1 MVRPLRRCRWAP
13 VSAVKLSA
21 SIDWR
26 VGRLGRPARL
36 SLWLVL
42 ALFSSVPQAAA
53 AGQATV
59 GQSIRGET
67 IDNFYAARNGQPL
80 WFSRDNEGA
89 APQLL
94 FDLIRDARADGLDPN
109 SYAPQELDRALRA
122 AWSSNPDTIRRADR
136 LLSELFVAYA
146 RDMRRTPAID
156 MIWVDP
162 ELRPAAFSPRQLLD
176 AAAAAPSLERY
187 VADMGWMN
195 PIYAGLR
202 HALVAGELTS
212 PDEHDLLRL
221 NLERARALPA
231 GSGKAVIVNAA
242 AAELVMTEDDRV
254 VDSMRVVVGKPVHPT
269 PMMAALIRF
278 TSLNPYWNVPA
289 DLAAERIAPNVV
301 KSGAPYL
308 RQKGYQLLS
317 SWADDAT
324 VVDPATVDWAA
335 VAAGKVNVRVRQLP
349 GPENAMGRMK
359 FMFPNA
365 QGIYLHDTPEKKL
378 LGEESRMFSGGCVR
392 LEDAPRLARWLYGG
406 NEPSTSSTNPEQRI
420 DLPRPVPVYLTYLTA
435 LPSGGAITFLPDVYK
450 RDPAALALLGNDRKI
465 ASR

>member
-1 MVRPLRRCRWAP
+1 M
-13 VSAVKLSA
+13 
-21 SIDWR
+21 
-26 VGRLGRPARL
+26 
-36 SLWLVL
+36 
-42 ALFSSVPQAAA
+42 PQAVAA
-53 AGQATV
+53 TSAPI
-59 GQSIRGET
+59 GQSTSGET
-67 IDNFYAARNGQPL
+67 IDNFYVARNGEPL
-80 WFSRDNEGA
+80 WFGRDNDGA
-89 APQLL
+89 AAQIL
-94 FDLIRDARADGLDPN
+94 FDLIRDARADGLDPDN
-109 SYAPQELDRALRA
+109 YSPQELDSALRA
-122 AWSSNPDTIRRADR
+122 AWSSDPDTIRRADR

-146 RDMRRTPAID
+146 RDMRRSPAID

-162 ELRPAAFSPRQLLD
+162 ELRPAAFSPRQLLES
-176 AAAAAPSLERY
+176 AAASPSLEHY
-187 VADMGWMN
+187 IADMGWMN

-202 HALVAGELTS
+202 RALVTGALTS
-212 PDEHDLLRL
+212 PDEHDLIRL

-231 GSGKAVIVNAA
+231 GPGKAVIVNAT
-242 AAELVMTEDDRV
+242 AAELVMTEDGRV
-254 VDSMRVVVGKPVHPT
+254 VDAMRVVVGKPIHPT

-301 KSGAPYL
+301 KGGAPYL

-317 SWADDAT
+317 SWADDAI

-359 FMFPNA
+359 FMFPNT

-378 LGEESRMFSGGCVR
+378 LGEDSRMFSGGCVR

-406 NEPSTSSTNPEQRI
+406 KEPSTKSTNPEQRV

-435 LPSGGAITFLPDVYK
+435 VPSSGTITFLPDVYK
-450 RDPAALALLGNDRKI
+450 RDPAALAALAPDRRV

>member
-1 MVRPLRRCRWAP
+1 MWFGG
-13 VSAVKLSA
+13 
-21 SIDWR
+21 DN
-26 VGRLGRPARL
+26 
-36 SLWLVL
+36 
-42 ALFSSVPQAAA
+42 SSGAAA
-53 AGQATV
+53 
-59 GQSIRGET
+59 
-67 IDNFYAARNGQPL
+67 
-80 WFSRDNEGA
+80 
-89 APQLL
+89 QLL
-94 FDLIRDARADGLDPN
+94 SNLIRDARYDGLDPEH
-109 SYAPQELDRALRA
+109 YAPLELERALRA
-122 AWSSNPDTIRRADR
+122 AWSSNPATINRADR
-136 LLSELFVAYA
+136 LLSEMFVAYA

-162 ELRPAAFSPRQLLD
+162 ELRPANASPRQLLD
-176 AAAAAPSLERY
+176 AAAAAPSLEQY
-187 VADMGWMN
+187 IGDLGWMS

-202 HALVAGELTS
+202 RALVEGALTS
-212 PDEHDLLRL
+212 QGEYALLRV

-231 GSGKAVIVNAA
+231 GAGKAVIVNAT
-242 AAELVMTEDDRV
+242 AAELTMVEDGRV
-254 VDSMRVVVGKPVHPT
+254 VDTMRVVVGKAVHPT
-269 PMMAALIRF
+269 PMMAAMIRF

-301 KSGAPYL
+301 KAGAPYL
-308 RQKGYQLLS
+308 RNKGYQLLS

-324 VVDPATVDWAA
+324 VVDPATVDWSA

-378 LGEESRMFSGGCVR
+378 LGEDSRMFSGGCVR

-406 NEPSTSSTNPEQRI
+406 KAPSTSSTSPEQRV

-435 LPSGGAITFLPDVYK
+435 IPNGGSITYLPDVYN
-450 RDPAALALLGNDRKI
+450 RDPAALAALDQAALV